1 MRFIVWRFKILNI
14 FLRAATFFSIYRKK
28 RSKGIFQEEMIPFFI
43 TLREETKNECL
54 TFVEQCLSKFFFFYF
69 RVFVCFLFIS
79 QGKINFVVF
88 NFKRSW
94 EGGEENPLAGFLLIK
109 RKLSC
114 VFKLNKTYAREAPF
128 RMHLTNDSSQIF
140 ARQTLVILI
149 KHKLQTISKES
160 VSLTEDL
167 KLQSLL

>member
-28 RSKGIFQEEMIPFFI
+28 EEKRNLSGGDDSFFYHFEGRDKKWMLDVCW
-43 TLREETKNECL
+43 TVFKQ
-54 TFVEQCLSKFFFFYF
+54 VFFFYF

-109 RKLSC
+109 RKSSC